1 MLKTIGP
8 KFRRALHFDFHTPPG
23 VENILGNFDA
33 EKFADQLCD
42 AHIEYVN
49 ITARCNMGFS
59 YYDTKVGRKY
69 PGIGDRDPLR
79 EIIDACH
86 KRGIGVTAY
95 INLGLDHEMGAE
107 NPGWLKIDRAGRIY
121 KENKKDSFFRMMCH
135 NTPYRAHF
143 LAEVKELCQYDI
155 DGLFCDCFVL
165 RECFCPACM
174 ADMAKRGVDV
184 NDDTA
189 VIAYQHEIRREVAKE
204 ILLALGEKRGRI
216 KVYFNDMS
224 RTAGYQTH
232 AEVECLTGSL
242 GWGFDY
248 FSSMA
253 AYTRT
258 IYEDRVY
265 MSGRFQNSWGDFGGL
280 KPLASMQYDLYDA
293 MMNGFGISFGDHLHP
308 VDGFEPAVAA
318 RIKTIMEEKMAYEPY
333 VENADNLVEVGVVV
347 HSNDHTSALPY
358 FARGAARMLNEL
370 KLTYNVY
377 DEKGDFDENGI
388 RLLILG
394 ENADFDDC
402 FKERL
407 QRFVGNGGKVIF
419 TGSAIDLGKE
429 IGACEYIETVE
440 ADTKDNA
447 YYTLSEG
454 GLRTAMYSPS
464 RRIKNAYGKEIAKY
478 VNNVFNFIWDGRH
491 SYKYRPQGEP
501 TEYSAAVIGQ
511 NTACICFDIFHAYAD
526 NFLVEHRELF
536 EKLIDELLPERR
548 IKAKEMPK
556 TAAATLTK
564 NAEHTVFHVKTTYAE
579 HKMNRG
585 IIEEHVW
592 ARSIPVSIQGEYDEV
607 YLLPERTRIESKIE
621 NGRTLF
627 ETGDIL
633 GYRAFLLKEK
643 K

>member
-23 VENILGNFDA
+23 VDNIFGNFDA
-33 EKFADQLCD
+33 EKFADQLKD

-59 YYDTKVGRKY
+59 YYDTRVGKKY
-69 PGIGDRDPLR
+69 PGLGDRDPLR

-95 INLGLDHEMGAE
+95 INLGLNHEMGVE
-107 NPGWLKIDRAGRIY
+107 NHGWLKMDREGRVY

-143 LAEVKELCQYDI
+143 LAEINELCKYDI
-155 DGLFCDCFVL
+155 DGLFCDCFAL

-174 ADMAKRGVDV
+174 ADMAKRGVDI
-184 NDDTA
+184 NDDKA
-189 VIAYQHEIRREVAKE
+189 VIAYQHEIRREVAEE
-204 ILLALGEKRGRI
+204 ILSTLGEKRGKI

-242 GWGFDY
+242 AWGFDY
-248 FSSMA
+248 FDSMA

-280 KPLASMQYDLYDA
+280 KPLASMQHDLYDA
-293 MMNGFGISFGDHLHP
+293 MMNGLGMSFGDHLHP
-308 VDGFEPAVAA
+308 VDGFEPKVAA
-318 RIKTIMEEKMAYEPY
+318 RIKAVMEEKMAYEPY
-333 VENADNLVEVGVVV
+333 VENADNFVEIGVVV
-347 HSNDHTSALPY
+347 HSNDHVYTLPY
-358 FARGAARMLNEL
+358 FVKGTARMLKEL

-377 DEKGDFDENGI
+377 DEKGSFDEDCLK
-388 RLLILG
+388 LLIIG
-394 ENADFDDC
+394 ENADFDDS
-402 FKERL
+402 FKTRL
-407 QRFVGNGGKVIF
+407 KRYIDNGGKVIF

-429 IGACEYIETVE
+429 IGTLDYIECVE
-440 ADTKDNA
+440 NDTGDNA
-447 YYTLSEG
+447 YYTTPEIDF
-454 GLRTAMYSPS
+454 RIAMYSPS
-464 RRIKNAYGKEIAKY
+464 RIIKTKGGKEIAKY

-491 SYKYRPQGEP
+491 SYKYRPQGES
-501 TEYSAAVIGQ
+501 TEYSAAVIGE
-511 NTACICFDIFHAYAD
+511 NTACICFDIFRAYAD
-526 NFLVEHRELF
+526 NFLVDHRELF
-536 EKLIDELLPERR
+536 ERVVDELLPERF
-548 IKAKEMPK
+548 IEAKGLPK
-556 TAAATLTK
+556 TSNATLTR
-564 NAEHTVFHVKTTYAE
+564 NAEHTVFHVKTTYSE

-585 IIEEHVW
+585 IVEEHVW
-592 ARSIPVSIQGEYDEV
+592 AKSTPVSVKGEYGEV
-607 YLLPERTRIESKIE
+607 YVLPEMIRVESKTE
-621 NGRTLF
+621 KGRTSF

-633 GYRAFLLKEK
+633 GYSAFLLKE
-643 K
+643 